1 MKRRKNFLFSGT
13 KRFEVRIYPYG
24 MEGYENQGEQ
34 NIKRKKF
41 STMEQACRWFDAN
54 TDYPL
59 VELVDLEKDHL
70 VASGGTGHKF
80 NPKKRKRKR
89 KTKTEVSRRDVYAEM
104 AKARKTTRGHKRKD
118 RKRSVARGSSR
129 KPKHRVRL
137 NPYDKPN
144 KNKGAFDTN
153 VSKRKNKLL
162 GLYRGFYNA
171 LEEQNIDIDD
181 LPSFDTMRAAA
192 EEAAIAIESTRFPE
206 LRGQSYETISP
217 GKAAKEAL
225 GLDEDGVFAEY
236 ATKGNRFFKAQL
248 KELASAIKKNQA
260 EVKKLRAKTS
270 TEVSTAKE
278 DAELAKV
285 EREIQAR
292 LQPVEAQRD
301 QEASMREREFAS
313 EVLDDEEPLT
323 PEQQEAERKRKRSLS
338 RTKRISRYED
348 HVLDTRRSD
357 VSPPLKVL
365 ADARQDV
372 LLYALKDGTTQVW
385 SKGAITETFLPS
397 KKTSSVT
404 IAHRYA
410 NWWRGLDERGK
421 IREKAKKSRLRSRVL
436 LAVEGRKGVKVIE
449 PSIAQEI
456 GQVQRDVIGTH
467 GLPSLDDYELKGP
480 RANPKAGETNV
491 FFFLG
496 HEYDPKKRAYKS
508 TKSLFAKKTTR
519 FGLGPTYKISIARA
533 KSPRGFG
540 TSNLESLDNV
550 FAGFTETDWKYLL
563 PKKAGKVRPASQK
576 AAKKIKERKE
586 FGQKLKAHSGWNPFW
601 NDLSYI
607 EGNHRTYVGSR
618 DREIPRSRARAMERK
633 GLVYISGRAGNE
645 TVSLTPK
652 GYDRFQRGQE
662 EWDRMFLNN
671 PRRRRNDK
679 MTYTDAEL
687 LDYLKT
693 AKSGITVMELAYSFG
708 GTSSS
713 HTARLRKLVKAGKIK
728 TRKVGKTT
736 RYYRANPR
744 SRKKESK
751 RAFVE
756 RVWSERAPR
765 LPSHSYGPRRG
776 LEGPFQFR
784 SGKVLYYDPREGAYY
799 DPDSDMYLSDS
810 EAEAFIMNPRRRKN
824 SSGLKFQI
832 DGHGADY
839 PFRFKKGKIGKV
851 GRLELS
857 VIPINTFYPLL
868 ADSGPSVR
876 EMNAYILV
884 VRADGSGKDVPYATR
899 MKVLKAAQQAVAD
912 YTGLPI

>member
-1 MKRRKNFLFSGT
+1 MKRRKNFLFGGS

-24 MEGYENQGEQ
+24 MEGFKNLGEQ
-34 NIKRKKF
+34 NIRRKKF
-41 STMEQACRWFDAN
+41 ASMKDACRWFDAN
-54 TDYPL
+54 DDYPL
-59 VELVDLEKDHL
+59 VELVDLEKDHV
-70 VASGGTGHKF
+70 VASGGTGKKF

-89 KTKTEVSRRDVYAEM
+89 KPKTEVSRRDVYAEM

-118 RKRSVARGSSR
+118 RKRAVARGSSR
-129 KPKHRVRL
+129 KPKHRARL
-137 NPYDKPN
+137 NPVQYDKPN
-144 KNKGAFDTN
+144 VNKKDFDAA
-153 VSKRKNKLL
+153 VKKRQGKLISM
-162 GLYRGFYNA
+162 YRGFINT
-171 LEEQNIDIDD
+171 LEEANVQD
-181 LPSFDTMRAAA
+181 LPAVGELRDEALRAAV
-192 EEAAIAIESTRFPE
+192 AIESTRFPE
-206 LRGQSYETISP
+206 LKGQSFEGVTAS
-217 GKAAKEAL
+217 KAAKEAL
-225 GLDEDGVFAEY
+225 SLDEDGIFAPY
-236 ATKGNRFFKAQL
+236 ARKYAPFFKNQL
-248 KELASAIKKNQA
+248 RDLEADIKKEQA
-260 EVKKLRAKTS
+260 RVKKSRTKDS
-270 TEVSTAKE
+270 KRIQEAKE
-278 DAELAKV
+278 DAELKKLEQEM
-285 EREIQAR
+285 ERR
-292 LQPVEAQRD
+292 LQPQTYSSDEDEPTNFDAMWAEEDQR
-301 QEASMREREFAS
+301 ASTRQRERAS
-313 EVLDDEEPLT
+313 RRRREEEPLDDEFPRAT
-323 PEQQEAERKRKRSLS
+323 RSQS
-338 RTKRISRYED
+338 RARRVGRYEA
-348 HVLDTRRSD
+348 HLADTRRSD

-365 ADARQDV
+365 ADARQDI

-397 KKTSSVT
+397 KKTPSVT
-404 IAHRYA
+404 FAHRYA

-436 LAVEGRKGVKVIE
+436 LAVEGKKGVKVIE

-456 GQVQRDVIGTH
+456 GRVQRDVIGTH
-467 GLPSLDDYELKGP
+467 ALPSLDDYELKGP

-508 TKSLFAKKTTR
+508 TKSLFAKKSTR
-519 FGLGPTYKISIARA
+519 VGLGPTYKISIARA
-533 KSPRGFG
+533 KSPRGFD
-540 TSNLESLDNV
+540 TSSVESLDNV
-550 FAGFTETDWKYLL
+550 FAGFTEADWKYLL

-576 AAKKIKERKE
+576 AAKKIKSENE
-586 FGQKLKAHSGWNPFW
+586 FGQKLKAHSGWHPFW

-618 DREIPRSRARAMERK
+618 DREIPRSRARAMERR
-633 GLVYISGRAGNE
+633 GLVSISGRAGNE

-671 PRRRRNDK
+671 PRHRRNGK

-744 SRKKESK
+744 RRKKESK

-810 EAEAFIMNPRRRKN
+810 EAEAFIMNPRRKN
-824 SSGLKFQI
+824 SSVRYRVMYASV
-832 DGHGADY
+832 DGAGYYKKEGEPRTWATKEAAI
-839 PFRFKKGKIGKV
+839 RF
-851 GRLELS
+851 
-857 VIPINTFYPLL
+857 
-868 ADSGPSVR
+868 ADSKQENSDKSGNPYGYYYSVHTDTYPSR
-876 EMNAYILV
+876 V
-884 VRADGSGKDVPYATR
+884 VYRTR
-899 MKVLKAAQQAVAD
+899 
-912 YTGLPI
+912 